1 MLKAVSDI
9 KAHRAS
15 RIRQRIKL
23 KVRGTGQR
31 PRVHVFKSNKYVY
44 AQVVDDTAGRIL
56 AAASTLEKSFKEQ
69 KAKTKNNEACQ
80 LLGKILAERLKS
92 KQISRVV
99 FDRGVYPYHGRLK
112 ALAEALR
119 QAGMIF

>member
-1 MLKAVSDI
+1 MLKDVSDI

-23 KVRGTGQR
+23 KVRGTGDR

-44 AQVVDDTAGRIL
+44 AQVVDDAAGRIL
-56 AAASTLEKSFKEQ
+56 AAASTLEKSFKE
-69 KAKTKNNEACQ
+69 KKDKTKNNEACQ
-80 LLGKILAERLKS
+80 QLGKILAERLKA

-119 QAGMIF
+119 QAGMTF

>member
-1 MLKAVSDI
+1 VLKEVSRI
-9 KAHRAS
+9 KAQRAA

-23 KVRGTGQR
+23 KVRGNGDR
-31 PRVHVFKSNKYVY
+31 PRVHVFKSNKYIY
-44 AQVVDDTAGRIL
+44 AQVVDDAARRVL
-56 AAASTLEKSFKEQ
+56 AAASTLEKSFKE
-69 KAKTKNNEACQ
+69 KSAKSKNNEACQ
-80 LLGKILAERLKS
+80 RLGKILAERLKA

-112 ALAEALR
+112 ALADALR

>member
-1 MLKAVSDI
+1 MLKEVTDI

-44 AQVVDDTAGRIL
+44 AQVVDDAAGRVL
-56 AAASTLEKSFKEQ
+56 TAVSTLEKSFREQ
-69 KAKTKNNEACQ
+69 KTKTKNNEACQ
-80 LLGKILAERLKS
+80 LLGKILAERLKA

-99 FDRGVYPYHGRLK
+99 FDRGIYPYHGRIK

>member
-1 MLKAVSDI
+1 MLKQVSDI

-23 KVRGTGQR
+23 KIRGTGQR
-31 PRVHVFKSNKYVY
+31 PRVHVFKSNRYVY
-44 AQVVDDTAGRIL
+44 AQVVDDAARRVL
-56 AAASTLEKSFKEQ
+56 ATASTREKSFREQ

-119 QAGMIF
+119 QAGMVF

>member
-1 MLKAVSDI
+1 VLKDVSDI

-23 KVRGTGQR
+23 KVRGTGDR

-44 AQVVDDTAGRIL
+44 AQVVDDAAGRIL
-56 AAASTLEKSFKEQ
+56 AAASTLEKSFKE
-69 KAKTKNNEACQ
+69 KKDKTKNNEACQ
-80 LLGKILAERLKS
+80 QLGKILAERLKA

-119 QAGMIF
+119 QAGMTF

>member
-1 MLKAVSDI
+1 VLKQVSDI

-23 KVRGTGQR
+23 KIRGTGQR
-31 PRVHVFKSNKYVY
+31 PRVHVFKSNRYVY
-44 AQVVDDTAGRIL
+44 AQVVDDAARRVL
-56 AAASTLEKSFKEQ
+56 ATASTREKSFREQ

-119 QAGMIF
+119 QAGMVF